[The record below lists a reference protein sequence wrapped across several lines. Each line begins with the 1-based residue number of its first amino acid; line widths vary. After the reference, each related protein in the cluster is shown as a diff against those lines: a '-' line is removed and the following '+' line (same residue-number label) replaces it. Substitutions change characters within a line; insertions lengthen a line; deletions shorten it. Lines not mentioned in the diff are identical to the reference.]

1 MNKSDENTTITSA
14 HNDNCIKRYSL
25 FQSDDV
31 FYTVIIVLVISLII
45 FGIIL
50 LVCMVC
56 KPSYW
61 HQVLLTSH
69 PIEFLHDS
77 NDKTVSEFTITNTFN
92 KPHERIN
99 SGNEYDNKTEPKPDS
114 MQNIKR
120 NISILDTRLPPLEP
134 QENNSI
140 KPREIIKLRDALEKV
155 EHPQDD
161 NYLDGMGMPAEK
173 KTFEQLDITS
183 LTHMDDGF
191 D

>member
-1 MNKSDENTTITSA
+1 MVKSLENTTITSSN
-14 HNDNCIKRYSL
+14 NDDTIKRYSL
-25 FQSDDV
+25 FQSDDI
-31 FYTVIIVLVISLII
+31 FYTVIIVVVISLII

-61 HQVLLTSH
+61 HQDLLRSH
-69 PIEFLHDS
+69 PIEFLQNS
-77 NDKTVSEFTITNTFN
+77 NDKTVSEFTVTNTFN
-92 KPHERIN
+92 KHQEGIN
-99 SGNEYDNKTEPKPDS
+99 SVNECDNKTESKKDS
-114 MQNIKR
+114 IQNNNG

-161 NYLDGMGMPAEK
+161 NHLDEIGIPPDK
-173 KTFEQLDITS
+173 NTFEQLDITS

>member
-1 MNKSDENTTITSA
+1 MVKSLENTTITSA
-14 HNDNCIKRYSL
+14 GYNL
-25 FQSDDV
+25 FQSDDI
-31 FYTVIIVLVISLII
+31 FYAVVIVVVIYLII

-50 LVCMVC
+50 LVCMAC

-61 HQVLLTSH
+61 HQDLLRSH
-69 PIEFLHDS
+69 PIEFLQDT

-92 KPHERIN
+92 KQQEGIHSVN
-99 SGNEYDNKTEPKPDS
+99 KSDNKTESNEDS
-114 MQNIKR
+114 MQNGNR
-120 NISILDTRLPPLEP
+120 NISILDTRLPPLET
-134 QENNSI
+134 QENPSI

-161 NYLDGMGMPAEK
+161 HSFDGTSMQAEK